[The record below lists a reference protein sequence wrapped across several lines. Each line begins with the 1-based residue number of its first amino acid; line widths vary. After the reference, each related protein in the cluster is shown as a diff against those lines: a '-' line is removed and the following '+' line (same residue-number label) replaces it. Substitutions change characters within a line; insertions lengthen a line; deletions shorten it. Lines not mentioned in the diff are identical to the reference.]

1 MKWQFLL
8 TFISENMQ
16 NNKYAYVRGRGEGQK
31 DQKYAYVIHQW
42 SLSDVSGNSV
52 EEWSE
57 AGTCHFNLLSE

>member
-1 MKWQFLL
+1 
-8 TFISENMQ
+8 MQ

-31 DQKYAYVIHQW
+31 DQKYAYVIYQW